1 MDHNLAFKPNDTVGD
16 IGIREEIC
24 GNEEVEKRGTLWALV
39 PASYNAEIL
48 NNVDRCGELAVM
60 ASKNVELYD
69 EADKLKEQGDLEG
82 AVAKLQE
89 LIALDPNYALAHA
102 ALARYYT
109 RLRRFKEAIEHA
121 LKVCQLEPN
130 DPFSY
135 TALSVTFQQAGM
147 IPEAEDAKARA
158 HMLSGHRH

>member
-1 MDHNLAFKPNDTVGD
+1 
-16 IGIREEIC
+16 
-24 GNEEVEKRGTLWALV
+24 
-39 PASYNAEIL
+39 
-48 NNVDRCGELAVM
+48 M
-60 ASKNVELYD
+60 ASNVELYD

-89 LIALDPNYALAHA
+89 LVAQDPKYSLAHS

-109 RLRRFKEAIEHA
+109 RMRKFKEAVEHA
-121 LKVCQLEPN
+121 VKVCELEPN